1 MAASLLAVS
10 LLTGCGSSSLVQ
22 KGIEQT
28 GVSYNDG
35 SEPLKAQM
43 SSGNEKR
50 SISESQQQW
59 IRKFLEVK
67 KECLKQGVI
76 RQEEEVGNSL
86 KKRGLQW
93 TESRR
98 DRKR

>member
-67 KECLKQGVI
+67 KEL
-76 RQEEEVGNSL
+76 S
-86 KKRGLQW
+86 
-93 TESRR
+93 
-98 DRKR
+98 